1 MIIPAYWFVVVTMTT
16 VGYGDLYP
24 TTAPGYAITVVVML
38 FGLILTALPVAI
50 IGGNFAVVYEYNVKR
65 KHSLNKRDITPNDCS
80 NSHIKT
86 ASVQPLEATDL
97 V

>member
-1 MIIPAYWFVVVTMTT
+1 MTT

-24 TTAPGYAITVVVML
+24 TTGPGYAITVVVML

-65 KHSLNKRDITPNDCS
+65 RHSLNKRDIT
-80 NSHIKT
+80 HIKT
-86 ASVQPLEATDL
+86 ASVQPLEATDI

>member
-1 MIIPAYWFVVVTMTT
+1 MTT

-24 TTAPGYAITVVVML
+24 TTSPGYAITVVVMV

-65 KHSLNKRDITPNDCS
+65 RHSLNKRDIT
-80 NSHIKT
+80 HIKT
-86 ASVQPLEATDL
+86 ASVQPLEATDI